1 MDTADGVAAIIEAA
15 RETGDVLELKDG
27 RQVIVTT
34 SPGARVHEVA
44 KPVHPPL
51 PTRLVIGRTFHEGD
65 SFGRYVARYK
75 QSGTQLIANLNTAQ
89 VVALIDYPDEDQA
102 SGEVA
107 LAAVGG
113 IPAREHMA
121 RWTLPYSEAFAA
133 WNKHNGKML
142 EQTDFLAFLEENVG
156 DVMRPDPARILELV
170 KDFAAVKTTSFQSS
184 RRLDNGDRSLQYVT
198 ETNTKAGIEIPQR
211 LYFKMPIY
219 LGEEE
224 VEFSAWFRT
233 RIDAGALYLGIEFHR
248 IEPIKQAAFRQ
259 AVTRIAEIAGLDP
272 QYGEI

>member
-1 MDTADGVAAIIEAA
+1 MDTAEGVAAIIEAA
-15 RETGDVLELKDG
+15 RETGAVLELKDG

-34 SPGARVHEVA
+34 NAGARVHEVA

-51 PTRLVIGRTFHEGD
+51 PTRLVIARAFHEGD

-75 QSGTQLIANLNTAQ
+75 QSGTQLIANVEKSRVDAI
-89 VVALIDYPDEDQA
+89 IDYPDEN
-102 SGEVA
+102 E
-107 LAAVGG
+107 AVGG
-113 IPAREHMA
+113 DASGVPGREHLV

-133 WNKHNGKML
+133 WNKINGKMI
-142 EQTDFLAFLEENVG
+142 EQSDFLAFLEENVG
-156 DVMRPDPARILELV
+156 DLQRPDPARILELV

-184 RRLDNGDRSLQYVT
+184 RRLDNGDRSLVYT
-198 ETNTKAGIEIPQR
+198 TDTNTKAGIEIPQR
-211 LYFKMPIY
+211 LYFRMPIY

-233 RIDAGALYLGIEFHR
+233 RIDNGALFLGIEFHR

-259 AVTRIAEIAGLDP
+259 AVTRVAEIAGLDP